1 MKKSSDEPFSGKI
14 FSKSSEQLAE
24 KVVDIEECG
33 RIGIKGMGPVTNFEF
48 HHLAPVAVTSQQD
61 TVVLYQVQTKFPLQ
75 MTRVNS
81 VFRLMVKKM
90 ENFNRFVL
98 VNLKWLDV
106 QLFQIRKFYA
116 HLIRLGFIHMT
127 LSTVKLPDT
136 RF

>member
-61 TVVLYQVQTKFPLQ
+61 TVVLYQVQTRFPLL

-81 VFRLMVKKM
+81 VFRLMAKKM

-106 QLFQIRKFYA
+106 QLFPIPKFYA
-116 HLIRLGFIHMT
+116 HPIRHGFILMT

>member
-1 MKKSSDEPFSGKI
+1 M
-14 FSKSSEQLAE
+14 AE

-61 TVVLYQVQTKFPLQ
+61 TVVLYQVQTRFPLL
-75 MTRVNS
+75 MTRANS
-81 VFRLMVKKM
+81 VFRLMAKKM

-106 QLFQIRKFYA
+106 QLFQIPKFYA

>member
-75 MTRVNS
+75 MTWVNS

>member
-14 FSKSSEQLAE
+14 FSKSSDQLAE

-61 TVVLYQVQTKFPLQ
+61 TVVLYQVQTRFPLL
-75 MTRVNS
+75 MTRANS
-81 VFRLMVKKM
+81 VFRLMAKKM

-106 QLFQIRKFYA
+106 QLFQIPKFYA

-136 RF
+136 LF

>member
-1 MKKSSDEPFSGKI
+1 M
-14 FSKSSEQLAE
+14 AE

-61 TVVLYQVQTKFPLQ
+61 TVVLYQVQTRFPLL
-75 MTRVNS
+75 MTRANS
-81 VFRLMVKKM
+81 VFRLMAKKM

-106 QLFQIRKFYA
+106 QLFQIPKFYA

-127 LSTVKLPDT
+127 LSTVKLLDT